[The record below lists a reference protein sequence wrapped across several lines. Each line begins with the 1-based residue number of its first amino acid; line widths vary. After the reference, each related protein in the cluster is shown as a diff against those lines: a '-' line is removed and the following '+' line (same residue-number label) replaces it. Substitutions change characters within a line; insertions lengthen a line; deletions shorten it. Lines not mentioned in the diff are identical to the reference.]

1 MGQITD
7 IDKLRF
13 YREEVKHEF
22 SLLAMRSNI
31 LVTCQS
37 FLVVP
42 FAILNT
48 VTNFRAAIVS
58 VYLVAALGVFVAL
71 ILVAPIR
78 ARHIKFYLASTLK
91 NFEIKTSEELSDL
104 ALDRDTINGI
114 DKDISKDK
122 DHNKSLLFSKYAPWV
137 FLIFW
142 ILAVVWATIRVY
154 IGL

>member
-1 MGQITD
+1 MEKIGD

-48 VTNFRAAIVS
+48 VADFRTAIPS
-58 VYLVAALGVFVAL
+58 VYLVAALGIFIAL
-71 ILVAPIR
+71 VLVAPIQ
-78 ARHIKFYLASTLK
+78 ASHRTINKWLLK
-91 NFEIKTSEELSDL
+91 QRKLYKSSEELLDF
-104 ALDRDTINGI
+104 ALDRDTIDGI
-114 DKDISKDK
+114 DTDIGKDK
-122 DHNKSLLFSKYAPWV
+122 DHIKSLLFSRSAPWV
-137 FLIFW
+137 FLLFW
-142 ILAVVWATIRVY
+142 ILAIICATLRVHWS
-154 IGL
+154 

>member
-1 MGQITD
+1 VGQISD

-22 SLLAMRSNI
+22 GLLAMRSNI

-48 VTNFRAAIVS
+48 VANFRAAIVS
-58 VYLVAALGVFVAL
+58 VYLVAALGIFVAL

-78 ARHIKFYLASTLK
+78 ASHRTIEKWLLK
-91 NFEIKTSEELSDL
+91 QRDLFKAVKEISAL

-114 DKDISKDK
+114 DMDISRDR
-122 DHNKSLLFSKYAPWV
+122 DHSKSLLFSKYAPWV

-142 ILAVVWATIRVY
+142 ILAVAWTTIRVN